1 MKDLPEALQLE
12 AADLPPKRHRAKRS
26 KKPEEKMP
34 SSYLEGVVERI
45 VFCNEENGYAV
56 IRLQAQGRKD
66 WVTVVGNLPS
76 VNTGE
81 TLRLSGQWA
90 FHPQFGEQFK
100 AEAYQPVIPATLNGI
115 EKYLGSGLIKGI
127 GPVMASRIV
136 RTFGLK
142 TLEVID
148 SEPNKLLEVEGIGKT
163 RLDWILVAW
172 QTQKEIREV
181 MLFLQGQGVSP
192 AYSAK
197 IYKYYGQDSIS
208 LLQKDPYRL
217 AEDIQGIG
225 FRTADKIAQQIGIE
239 PNSPIRAQAGL
250 LYTLR
255 ELADEGHV
263 YFPGQELLG
272 RAEKELKI
280 PREFLEPALATLKE
294 EKKVI
299 ANQGREGEDVYLPP
313 FFRAEE
319 GVAKRLSSFLRE
331 KRRKAEDV
339 LSPDFLC
346 QLEGKMGISF
356 AERQREAIQLALQ
369 ERILV
374 ITGGP
379 GTGKTT
385 IVKGIVAAGDALGI
399 KTCLA
404 APTGRAAK
412 RLSEATDREAKTI
425 HRLLEFSPAKGTFV
439 RDQENPLRADL
450 VVIDETSM
458 VDLILMNNLLK
469 AIPPHASLVLVG
481 DVHQLPSVGAGNVLS
496 DIIQS
501 KAIRVV
507 ELNEIFRQAQQSL
520 ITLNAH
526 RIQQGSFPI
535 IPKGREEHADF
546 YFIEKEEPQEI
557 LELIQELCMRRIP
570 EHFGFHPR
578 DDIQVLSPM
587 YKGLIGAANLNATLQ
602 ATLNPNGSE
611 IGSGSRI
618 FRVKDKVMQLRN
630 NYTKEVFNGDIGW
643 IETIDKEEGEVL
655 VRYDE
660 RSVAYDFSEL
670 DELTLAY
677 AISVHKSQGSEYP
690 AVVMPLLMQHYV
702 LLQRNLL
709 YTAITRAKKLV
720 VILGTKKALG
730 MAIRN
735 DRVQRRFSR
744 LAERVREYCGT
755 ERADRSAHS
764 A

>member
-1 MKDLPEALQLE
+1 MKDSPETLQLE
-12 AADLPPKRHRAKRS
+12 AATPTTKRSRGKRS
-26 KKPEEKMP
+26 KKPEEKAP

-76 VNTGE
+76 INTGE
-81 TLRLSGQWA
+81 TLRLCGQWS

-100 AEAYQPVIPATLNGI
+100 ASAYQSVIPATLNGI

-148 SEPNKLLEVEGIGKT
+148 SEPQKLLEVEGIGKT
-163 RLDWILVAW
+163 RLDWILAAW
-172 QTQKEIREV
+172 QTQKEIRGV

-208 LLQKDPYRL
+208 VLKKDPYRL
-217 AEDIQGIG
+217 AEDISGIG
-225 FRTADKIAQQIGIE
+225 FKTADKIAQQVGIE

-263 YFPGQELLG
+263 FFPGEELLS

-280 PREFLEPALATLKE
+280 PRDFLELALATLKE

-299 ANQGREGEDVYLPP
+299 ASEGREGEEIYLPP

-319 GVAKRLSSFLRE
+319 GVAKRLSSFLRG
-331 KRRKAEDV
+331 KRRKTEEV
-339 LSPDFLC
+339 LSPAFLS
-346 QLEGKMGISF
+346 QLERKMGISF
-356 AERQREAIQLALQ
+356 AERQRDAIQLALQ

-385 IVKGIVAAGDALGI
+385 IVKGIVAACEALGLEA
-399 KTCLA
+399 CLA

-412 RLSEATDREAKTI
+412 RLSEATSREAKTI
-425 HRLLEFSPAKGTFV
+425 HRLLEFSPAKGNFL
-439 RDQENPLRADL
+439 RNQENPLHADL

-458 VDLILMNNLLK
+458 VDLILMNHLLK
-469 AIPPHASLVLVG
+469 AIPSRASVVFVG

-501 KAIRVV
+501 KAICVV
-507 ELNEIFRQAQQSL
+507 ELNEIFRQARQSL

-535 IPKGREEHADF
+535 IPKGKEEHADF

-557 LELIQELCMRRIP
+557 LELIQELCARRIP

-578 DDIQVLSPM
+578 DEIQVLSPM

-618 FRVKDKVMQLRN
+618 FRVRDKVMQLRN

-643 IETIDKEEGEVL
+643 IEKIDKEEGEVR
-655 VRYDE
+655 VRYEE
-660 RSVAYDFSEL
+660 RNVAYDFSEL

-720 VILGTKKALG
+720 VIIGTKKALG

-735 DRVQRRFSR
+735 DKVQRRFSR
-744 LAERVREYCGT
+744 LAERVQEFCVKESRV
-755 ERADRSAHS
+755 
-764 A
+764 